1 MPDKIKEL
9 LSILG
14 ENKVFTDPIDLISH
28 SIDPGRIKGHVDA
41 VVRAENVND
50 VIATV
55 KFCRKHKI
63 PLTPQGALSSLTGSA
78 VPFGGIVLDLQ
89 KMCKIEEISIEDSYV
104 VVEPGLRVD
113 ELNEEMKKHGFY
125 FPVDPTSSAVAT
137 ISGAIASGAG
147 GIRGAK
153 FGTVRDWTLGLDVVI
168 GTGDLIK
175 IGCRTVK
182 CRQGYDLTRLFVG
195 SEGTLGVIV
204 KAILQIHPIPEA
216 VNRVVAFFSDYR
228 DGVRAV
234 REIKKAKI
242 VPLAMEFMDKATMDL
257 VSKFVEFDVPSK
269 SEFALIVDVDA
280 PKESISRISEEV
292 ERILRRCGAVI
303 TSSDLSQKEIEKVF
317 VMRKSATSTIIK
329 ESRLAS
335 FSEDVTVPPSK
346 LPELMAE
353 IYKIK
358 EKYNI
363 KLFVFGHIA
372 DGNIHPR
379 VAINSE
385 EDFEKAKKV
394 FREIGVK
401 AIEMGGTTSGEHGIG
416 IMKKDLLKYEFES
429 RGSPI
434 ALEIMRKIKRIFDPD
449 NIMNPGKV
457 F

>member
-1 MPDKIKEL
+1 MDRLEEL
-9 LSILG
+9 VSILG
-14 ENKVFTDPIDLISH
+14 EDKVFTDPFDLTSH
-28 SIDPGRIKGHVDA
+28 SVDPGRIRGHAEA
-41 VVRAENVND
+41 VVRAESVDD

-55 KFCRKHKI
+55 KFCRRHKI

-78 VPFGGIVLDLQ
+78 IPFGGIVLDLQ
-89 KMCKIEEISIEDSYV
+89 KMCGIEEINVEDGYV
-104 VVEPGLRVD
+104 VVEPGLRIE
-113 ELNEEMKKHGFY
+113 ELNEELKKQGFY

-137 ISGAIASGAG
+137 IGGAIASGAG

-175 IGCRTVK
+175 VGCRTVK

-204 KAILQIHPIPEA
+204 KAILQIYPIPEA

-234 REIKKAKI
+234 REIKRARI
-242 VPLAMEFMDKATMDL
+242 VPLAMEFMDRATMDL
-257 VSKFVEFDVPSK
+257 VSKFVEFDVPK
-269 SEFALIVDVDA
+269 RCEFALIVDVDA
-280 PKESISRISEEV
+280 PKESIERISKYV
-292 ERILRRCGAVI
+292 ERILRACGAVV
-303 TSSDLSQKEIEKVF
+303 TSSDLSREDIEKIF
-317 VMRKSATSTIIK
+317 VMRKSATSTIIR

-353 IYKIK
+353 IYGMGKKYGVKI
-358 EKYNI
+358 
-363 KLFVFGHIA
+363 FVFGHIA

-379 VAINSE
+379 IAIDSE
-385 EDFEKAKKV
+385 EDFERAKDFFK
-394 FREIGVK
+394 EIGIK
-401 AIEMGGTTSGEHGIG
+401 AIELGGTTSGEHGIG
-416 IMKKDLLKYEFES
+416 ITKKDLLRYEFES

-434 ALEIMRKIKRIFDPD
+434 ALEIMRKIKEIFDPD
-449 NIMNPGKV
+449 NIMNPGKII
-457 F
+457 